1 MTDRPSLFTLSIAAA
16 LLPAAAANPPP
27 PTADQR
33 MICRGGQRQLSSRI
47 RAPRRCQT
55 AEQWA
60 REDEEKGRLPVG
72 LQTTQGQN
80 DGQSPTQP
88 R

>member
-1 MTDRPSLFTLSIAAA
+1 MTGRRCLFTLALAAA
-16 LLPAAAANPPP
+16 LLPGATADPPATP
-27 PTADQR
+27 DQR
-33 MICRGGQRQLSSRI
+33 MICRGGERQLSSRI
-47 RAPRRCQT
+47 RSPRRCRT

-60 REDEEKGRLPVG
+60 RDGEEKARLPVG

-80 DGQSPTQP
+80 DGRSPIQP

>member
-1 MTDRPSLFTLSIAAA
+1 MTDRHRLFIFALAAA
-16 LLPAAAANPPP
+16 LLPAAAADPPP
-27 PTADQR
+27 PTPDQR

-60 REDEEKGRLPVG
+60 REAEEKDRLPVG

-80 DGQSPTQP
+80 DGRAPAQP

>member
-1 MTDRPSLFTLSIAAA
+1 MTDRRCLFTLALAAA
-16 LLPAAAANPPP
+16 LLPAAAADPP
-27 PTADQR
+27 ASSDQR
-33 MICRGGQRQLSSRI
+33 MICRGGERQLSSRI
-47 RAPRRCQT
+47 RSPRRCRT

-60 REDEEKGRLPVG
+60 REDEEKGRLPAG

-80 DGQSPTQP
+80 DGRAPSQP